1 MPGTIR
7 KLEPSKRDG
16 AQRWELRVY
25 VGRDPDKTVRDAA
38 GKVLRQGPP
47 VHASRVFRGGK
58 REANKALDEFVAEV
72 RESEAKSVVGRTA
85 TLGKL
90 LDRWLELLENPAQGM
105 ARSTLETYRIH
116 VDKHI
121 RPALGGIRL
130 DQLRV
135 EDIDAYIGSLSTE
148 KKLAVRTIKLD
159 HAVLKAALNQ
169 GVEWKWLTE
178 NPAKAARVPGAKR
191 SKLPKAPTM
200 TTEQFETLCQAALE
214 DDPDMAVFI
223 WLAGIT
229 GCRRGEV
236 CGLRWED
243 FDAKRATLRVERQW
257 VPGKGGQALSDY
269 TKTGDGRDVFI
280 GAGGVAILE
289 TYRRAK
295 EAEIGRGPDGW
306 LVSYNGGESPMRAK
320 GVTEYVSRLLK
331 KLGITA
337 KLHTLRHWKSTE
349 LQILGVDLPT
359 AAAQMGHSISVM
371 AETYLH
377 SSDDRGSAA
386 GELIAVAAGKALD
399 PSALARALAE

>member
-1 MPGTIR
+1 
-7 KLEPSKRDG
+7 
-16 AQRWELRVY
+16 
-25 VGRDPDKTVRDAA
+25 
-38 GKVLRQGPP
+38 
-47 VHASRVFRGGK
+47 
-58 REANKALDEFVAEV
+58 
-72 RESEAKSVVGRTA
+72 
-85 TLGKL
+85 
-90 LDRWLELLENPAQGM
+90 
-105 ARSTLETYRIH
+105 
-116 VDKHI
+116 
-121 RPALGGIRL
+121 
-130 DQLRV
+130 
-135 EDIDAYIGSLSTE
+135 
-148 KKLAVRTIKLD
+148 
-159 HAVLKAALNQ
+159 
-169 GVEWKWLTE
+169 
-178 NPAKAARVPGAKR
+178 
-191 SKLPKAPTM
+191 
-200 TTEQFETLCQAALE
+200 
-214 DDPDMAVFI
+214 
-223 WLAGIT
+223 
-229 GCRRGEV
+229 
-236 CGLRWED
+236 
-243 FDAKRATLRVERQW
+243 

>member
-7 KLEPSKRDG
+7 SLQPSKRDG
-16 AQRWELRVY
+16 VQRWELRVY
-25 VGRDPDKTVRDAA
+25 VGRDPDKTVRDDH
-38 GKVLRQGPP
+38 GKVIKQGPP

-58 REANKALDEFVAEV
+58 REANKALDEFVTEV

-90 LDRWLELLENPAQGM
+90 LDRWLENIRRPELEM
-105 ARSTLETYRIH
+105 ARSTLETYSIH
-116 VDKHI
+116 VEKHI
-121 RPALGGIRL
+121 RPALGSIRL
-130 DQLRV
+130 DQLGV
-135 EDIDAYIGSLSTE
+135 DDIDTYLGSLSAD
-148 KKLAVRTIKLD
+148 KGLSARTIKLN

-169 GVEWKWLTE
+169 AVDWKWMTE
-178 NPAKAARVPGAKR
+178 NPAKAVRVPGGKR

-214 DDPDMAVFI
+214 DDADMAVFI

-236 CGLRWED
+236 CGLRWDD
-243 FDAKRATLRVERQW
+243 FDPERGTLRVERQW
-257 VPGKGGQALSDY
+257 VPGKGGQELSEY
-269 TKTGDGRDVFI
+269 TKSGDGRDVFI
-280 GAGGVAILE
+280 GAGGVTILE
-289 TYRRAK
+289 TYFRAK
-295 EAEIGRGPDGW
+295 ATEIGREPEGW

-331 KLGITA
+331 HLGIIA

-349 LQILGVDLPT
+349 LQVQGVDLPT
-359 AAAQMGHSISVM
+359 AAAQMGHSIGVM

-377 SSDDRGSAA
+377 TSDERGAAA
-386 GELIAVAAGKALD
+386 GELISVAAGKELD